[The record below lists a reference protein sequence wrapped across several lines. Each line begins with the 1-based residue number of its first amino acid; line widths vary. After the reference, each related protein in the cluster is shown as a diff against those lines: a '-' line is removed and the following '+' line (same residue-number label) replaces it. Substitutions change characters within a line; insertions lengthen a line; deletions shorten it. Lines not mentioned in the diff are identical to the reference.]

1 MGMPKI
7 NPSPDF
13 LPGTLEMLI
22 LKTLSR
28 GKNHGWGIAQQ
39 IQQVS
44 GEALKIG
51 EGSLYPALQRLLLN
65 DFVEAEWGVTENNRR
80 ARYYRITAAG
90 RKQLAEEKRSFAFL
104 LAGIARVMEG
114 T

>member
-1 MGMPKI
+1 MPKL

-80 ARYYRITAAG
+80 ARYYRITATG
-90 RKQLAEEKRSFAFL
+90 RKQLAEEERSFAFL

>member
-44 GEALKIG
+44 GDALKIG

-90 RKQLAEEKRSFAFL
+90 RKQLAEEERSFAFL

>member
-1 MGMPKI
+1 MPKL
-7 NPSPDF
+7 NPGPDF

-28 GKNHGWGIAQQ
+28 GTNHGWGIAQH

-44 GEALKIG
+44 RDALKIG

-65 DFVEAEWGVTENNRR
+65 DFVEAEWGVTEKTGGPDITGLPRR
-80 ARYYRITAAG
+80 GGSSSRR
-90 RKQLAEEKRSFAFL
+90 RSVAL
-104 LAGIARVMEG
+104 NSCWRGSRG
-114 T
+114 